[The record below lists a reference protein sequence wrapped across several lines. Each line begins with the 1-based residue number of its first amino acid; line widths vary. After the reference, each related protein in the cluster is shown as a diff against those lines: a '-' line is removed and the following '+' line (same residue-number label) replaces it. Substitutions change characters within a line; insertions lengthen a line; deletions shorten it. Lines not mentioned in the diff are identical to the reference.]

1 MRITINR
8 IEGEL
13 AVCELENGQLLN
25 VPSQLFGNISEG
37 DVVEIKVNQALTE
50 ERKQENSAKLRSL
63 FHKSK
68 K

>member
-25 VPSQLFGNISEG
+25 VPSRLFGNISEG

>member
-1 MRITINR
+1 MRIIMNR

-13 AVCELENGQLLN
+13 AVCEFENGELLN
-25 VPSQLFGNISEG
+25 VPSRLFGNVSEG
-37 DVVEIKVNQALTE
+37 DVVDIKVNQALTE
-50 ERKQENSAKLRSL
+50 ERKQQNSAKLRSL